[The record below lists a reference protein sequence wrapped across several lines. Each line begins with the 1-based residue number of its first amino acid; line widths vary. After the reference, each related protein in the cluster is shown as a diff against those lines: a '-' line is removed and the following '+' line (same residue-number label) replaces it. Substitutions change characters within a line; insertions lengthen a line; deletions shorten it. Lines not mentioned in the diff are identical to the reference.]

1 MKNFTVHDINYTRII
16 KKNNTTLI
24 KYSPVEKQGWLI
36 LQSKNIKFINTPI
49 KIKELTPEEKIHF
62 KYTKSKIELPYLKN
76 YETLGHNKELNNLT
90 TKQLL
95 LLIQKITQK
104 IKQMHKAHI
113 YHTDIHSENIMINK
127 QDIKLID
134 LDAMLIENYISPEN
148 VFIEDDLT
156 FQEKQNKSQ
165 EEDKQSILN
174 LLLYYLKKGT
184 FQDQMNDYIDLYNLN
199 MPKDIKQEILAYQ
212 QKRMIPKPEYYYED
226 ILEELLRQK
235 YESPKLITR
244 KQ

>member
-1 MKNFTVHDINYTRII
+1 MKNFTVHDTNYTRII

-24 KYSPVEKQGWLI
+24 KYSPVEKQGWLM
-36 LQSKNIKFINTPI
+36 LQSKNIKFINTPT

-62 KYTKSKIELPYLKN
+62 KYTKSKIELPYLQN

-104 IKQMHKAHI
+104 IKQMHKANI

-148 VFIEDDLT
+148 VFIEDNLT
-156 FQEKQNKSQ
+156 FQEQQNKSQ

-199 MPKDIKQEILAYQ
+199 MPKDIKQEISAYQ
-212 QKRMIPKPEYYYED
+212 QKRIIPKPEYYYED

-244 KQ
+244 K

>member
-1 MKNFTVHDINYTRII
+1 MKNFTVHDTNYTRII

-36 LQSKNIKFINTPI
+36 LQSKNIKFINTPT

-62 KYTKSKIELPYLKN
+62 KYTKSKIELPYLQN

-104 IKQMHKAHI
+104 IKQMHKANI

-148 VFIEDDLT
+148 VFIEDNLT
-156 FQEKQNKSQ
+156 FQEQQNKSQ

-199 MPKDIKQEILAYQ
+199 LPKDIKQEISAYQ
-212 QKRMIPKPEYYYED
+212 QKRIIPKPEYYYED

-244 KQ
+244 K

>member
-1 MKNFTVHDINYTRII
+1 MKNFTVHDTNYTRII

-36 LQSKNIKFINTPI
+36 LQSKNIKFINTPR

-62 KYTKSKIELPYLKN
+62 KYTKSKIELPYLQN

-104 IKQMHKAHI
+104 IKQMHKANI

-148 VFIEDDLT
+148 VFIEDNLT
-156 FQEKQNKSQ
+156 FQEQQNKSQ

-199 MPKDIKQEILAYQ
+199 LPKDIKQEISAYQ
-212 QKRMIPKPEYYYED
+212 QKRIIPKQEYYYED

-244 KQ
+244 K

>member
-24 KYSPVEKQGWLI
+24 KYSPVEKQGWLA
-36 LQSKNIKFINTPI
+36 LKSKNIKFINTPT
-49 KIKELTPEEKIHF
+49 KIENLTPEEKIRF
-62 KYTKSKIELPYLKN
+62 KYTKSKIEIPYLKD
-76 YETLGHNKELNNLT
+76 YETLAHNKELNNLST
-90 TKQLL
+90 EQLL
-95 LLIQKITQK
+95 LLITKITQK

-148 VFIEDDLT
+148 VFIKDDIT
-156 FQEKQNKSQ
+156 FQEKQTKSK
-165 EEDKQSILN
+165 EEDKQSILS

-184 FQDQMNDYIDLYNLN
+184 FQDQMNDYIELHNLN
-199 MPKDIKQEILAYQ
+199 LPKDIKQEISAYQ
-212 QKRMIPKPEYYYED
+212 EKRIIPKPEYYYED

-235 YESPKLITR
+235 YESPNLITR
-244 KQ
+244 K

>member
-1 MKNFTVHDINYTRII
+1 MF
-16 KKNNTTLI
+16 NTTVK
-24 KYSPVEKQGWLI
+24 KYK
-36 LQSKNIKFINTPI
+36 NTPT

-62 KYTKSKIELPYLKN
+62 KYTKSKIELPYLQN

-104 IKQMHKAHI
+104 IKQMHKANI

-148 VFIEDDLT
+148 VFIED
-156 FQEKQNKSQ
+156 
-165 EEDKQSILN
+165 N
-174 LLLYYLKKGT
+174 LT

-199 MPKDIKQEILAYQ
+199 LPKDIKQEISAYQ
-212 QKRMIPKPEYYYED
+212 QKRI
-226 ILEELLRQK
+226 IQNQNI
-235 YESPKLITR
+235 IT
-244 KQ
+244 KTY

>member
-1 MKNFTVHDINYTRII
+1 MKNFTVHDTNYTRII

-36 LQSKNIKFINTPI
+36 LQSKNIKFINTPT

-62 KYTKSKIELPYLKN
+62 KYTKSKIELPYLQN

-104 IKQMHKAHI
+104 IKQMHKANI

-148 VFIEDDLT
+148 VFIEDNLT
-156 FQEKQNKSQ
+156 FQEQQNKSQ

-199 MPKDIKQEILAYQ
+199 LPKYIKQEISAYQ
-212 QKRMIPKPEYYYED
+212 QKRIIPKPEYYYED

-244 KQ
+244 K

>member
-212 QKRMIPKPEYYYED
+212 QQRMIPKPEYYYED

>member
-1 MKNFTVHDINYTRII
+1 MKNFTVHDTNYTRII

-36 LQSKNIKFINTPI
+36 LQSKNIKFINTPT

-62 KYTKSKIELPYLKN
+62 KYTKSKIELPYLQN

-104 IKQMHKAHI
+104 IKQMHKANI

-148 VFIEDDLT
+148 VFIEDNLT
-156 FQEKQNKSQ
+156 FQEQQNKSQ

-199 MPKDIKQEILAYQ
+199 LPKDIKQEISAYQ
-212 QKRMIPKPEYYYED
+212 QKRIIPKQEYYCED

-244 KQ
+244 K

>member
-1 MKNFTVHDINYTRII
+1 MKNFTVHDTNYTRII

-36 LQSKNIKFINTPI
+36 LQSKNIKFINTPT

-62 KYTKSKIELPYLKN
+62 KYTKSKIELPYLQN

-104 IKQMHKAHI
+104 IKQMHKANI

-148 VFIEDDLT
+148 VFIEDNLT
-156 FQEKQNKSQ
+156 FQEQQNKSQ

-199 MPKDIKQEILAYQ
+199 MPKDIKQEISAYQ
-212 QKRMIPKPEYYYED
+212 QKRIIPKPEYYYED

-244 KQ
+244 K

>member
-1 MKNFTVHDINYTRII
+1 MKNFTVHDTNYTRII

-36 LQSKNIKFINTPI
+36 LQSKNIKFINTPT

-62 KYTKSKIELPYLKN
+62 KYTKSKIELPYLQN

-104 IKQMHKAHI
+104 IKQMHKANI

-148 VFIEDDLT
+148 VFIEDNLT
-156 FQEKQNKSQ
+156 FQEQQNKSQ

-199 MPKDIKQEILAYQ
+199 LPKDIKQEISAYQ
-212 QKRMIPKPEYYYED
+212 QKRIIPKQEYYYED

-244 KQ
+244 K

>member
-36 LQSKNIKFINTPI
+36 LQSKNIKFINTPT

-148 VFIEDDLT
+148 VFMEDDLT

-184 FQDQMNDYIDLYNLN
+184 FQDQRNDYIDLYNLN
-199 MPKDIKQEILAYQ
+199 MPKDIKPDILAYQ
-212 QKRMIPKPEYYYED
+212 QKRIIPKPA
-226 ILEELLRQK
+226 
-235 YESPKLITR
+235 
-244 KQ
+244 

>member
-36 LQSKNIKFINTPI
+36 LQSKNIKFINTPT

-62 KYTKSKIELPYLKN
+62 KYTKSKIELPYLQN

-104 IKQMHKAHI
+104 IKQMHKANI

-148 VFIEDDLT
+148 VFIEDNLT
-156 FQEKQNKSQ
+156 FQEQQNKSQ

-199 MPKDIKQEILAYQ
+199 LPKDIKQEILAYQ
-212 QKRMIPKPEYYYED
+212 QKRIIPKAEYYYED

-244 KQ
+244 K

>member
-1 MKNFTVHDINYTRII
+1 MKNFTVHDTNYTRII

-36 LQSKNIKFINTPI
+36 LQSKNIKFINTPT

-62 KYTKSKIELPYLKN
+62 KYTKSKIELPYLQN

-104 IKQMHKAHI
+104 IKQMHKANI

-148 VFIEDDLT
+148 VFVEDDLT
-156 FQEKQNKSQ
+156 FQEQQNKSQ

-199 MPKDIKQEILAYQ
+199 LPKDIKQEISAYQ
-212 QKRMIPKPEYYYED
+212 QKRIIPKPEYYYED

-244 KQ
+244 K